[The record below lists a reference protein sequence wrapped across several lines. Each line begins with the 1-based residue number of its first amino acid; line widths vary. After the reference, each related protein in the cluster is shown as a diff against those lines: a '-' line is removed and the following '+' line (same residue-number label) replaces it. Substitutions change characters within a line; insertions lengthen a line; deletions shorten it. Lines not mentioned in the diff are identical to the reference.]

1 MRIFRTCRVAETPA
15 LRFIKRVKD
24 ISSVVQLLGA
34 SDMIEDVFKRPL
46 PIDKKFESR
55 FAPAGFAKN
64 VLYASEKKDTTYFE
78 YGYHLLMAPDL
89 LNRPIY
95 ANIYFLRLVTQN
107 QPLDVSQEVNKNN
120 ILSRTSYSDSHSWIR
135 QQNLN
140 TLDVVKYPNVRD
152 PQPGGFNFAIF
163 NKTSINATAQAPET
177 LIMTPK
183 ANNTLE
189 IQLHDDSKMTITP
202 LMQ

>member
-1 MRIFRTCRVAETPA
+1 MRIFRTCRIAETPA

-24 ISSVVQLLGA
+24 ISSVVQFLG
-34 SDMIEDVFKRPL
+34 SSETIEDVFKRPL
-46 PIDKKFESR
+46 PVDKKFESR
-55 FAPAGFAKN
+55 FAPAGFMKN

-78 YGYHLLMAPDL
+78 YGYHLLRSPDL

-95 ANIYFLRLVTQN
+95 ANIYFLKLITQN
-107 QPLDVSQEVNKNN
+107 QPLDVSQETNKNR
-120 ILSRTSYSDSHSWIR
+120 ILSRTSYADSHPWIQ

-163 NKTSINATAQAPET
+163 NKASISATAQAPET

-183 ANNTLE
+183 TNNTLE
-189 IQLHDDSKMTITP
+189 IQLHDDSKMTISP
-202 LMQ
+202 LIQ